1 MYVTIKFSFHNI
13 YFIFIIYFYNFKN
26 NYKNIFLN
34 LYYITN
40 SIILIN
46 NIKIENKQFIF
57 KVIIYITIKF
67 YFCNIHF
74 ILNIYNIF

>member
-46 NIKIENKQFIF
+46 NIKIENKLF

-67 YFCNIHF
+67 YFF
-74 ILNIYNIF
+74 NIYFNYFNK

>member
-1 MYVTIKFSFHNI
+1 MYVIIKFSFHNI

-46 NIKIENKQFIF
+46 NIKIENKLF

-67 YFCNIHF
+67 YFF
-74 ILNIYNIF
+74 NIYFNYFNK